1 MRSGEFAVGSQN
13 GNPSASGVIS
23 AANEYH
29 GCSRQLTWIL
39 LCLTTES
46 IPKEQVKNMSVGTL
60 EELLVDELKDLYS
73 AEKQIVRALP
83 KIIKAVSTPELQHGL
98 SNHLEE
104 TKGQVVRL
112 EKIGEI
118 LGKKMTGKTCV
129 GMKGVLEEGS
139 EVLEDTD
146 KGVVRDAALISACQ
160 RVEHYEMAGYGSAR
174 DFAKQLGQSEIA
186 SLLDETLE
194 EEKNADKTLTG
205 ASKQVNAQAQEE
217 G

>member
-1 MRSGEFAVGSQN
+1 
-13 GNPSASGVIS
+13 
-23 AANEYH
+23 
-29 GCSRQLTWIL
+29 
-39 LCLTTES
+39 
-46 IPKEQVKNMSVGTL
+46 MSVETMQ
-60 EELLVDELKDLYS
+60 ELLIDELKDLYS

-83 KIIKAVSTPELQHGL
+83 KIAKAASSPELQEALLG
-98 SNHLEE
+98 HLEE

-118 LGKKMTGKTCV
+118 VGKKLTGKTCV

-174 DFAKQLGQSEIA
+174 EFSKLLGQMEVA
-186 SLLDETLE
+186 TLLDETLD
-194 EEKNADKTLTG
+194 EEKNADKKLS
-205 ASKQVNAQAQEE
+205 AISKQVNTEAKRQ

>member
-1 MRSGEFAVGSQN
+1 
-13 GNPSASGVIS
+13 
-23 AANEYH
+23 
-29 GCSRQLTWIL
+29 
-39 LCLTTES
+39 
-46 IPKEQVKNMSVGTL
+46 MSVGTL

-194 EEKNADKTLTG
+194 EEKNADQTLTG
-205 ASKQVNAQAQEE
+205 ASKQINAQAQQE